1 MFQLRKLSGIA
12 SRIYQTQSISATLTQ
27 VPRCFHEEFTV
38 PPLKTTKIQPKTVP
52 TAVASKY
59 QLFKDDDASVILDIE
74 EERQRLTDDTSSE
87 ETLPDIYAGLNLER
101 NIRCNLCI
109 FGASVQC
116 YLCVTFVRWQNWRI

>member
-1 MFQLRKLSGIA
+1 MLKLRKISGIA
-12 SRIYQTQSISATLTQ
+12 RIYLTQSIPVTLSQ
-27 VPRCFHEEFTV
+27 APRNFHEEFTV
-38 PPLKTTKIQPKTVP
+38 APAKPTKVQLKTVP

-101 NIRCNLCI
+101 KIRWILPILCI
-109 FGASVQC
+109 FQ
-116 YLCVTFVRWQNWRI
+116 YFVSAQAV